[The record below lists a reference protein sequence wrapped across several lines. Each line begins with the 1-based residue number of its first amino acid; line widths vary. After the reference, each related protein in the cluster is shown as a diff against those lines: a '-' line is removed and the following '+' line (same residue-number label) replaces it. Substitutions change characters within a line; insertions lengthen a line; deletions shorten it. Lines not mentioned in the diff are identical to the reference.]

1 MMDLNPSDG
10 AASLQN
16 NLPSQNTISESL
28 IQEPEP
34 AQSLNAGRK
43 SESKNENEKNATTY
57 QRSGEKDKDKD
68 KDKDRDKN
76 HSHDRRRHHSD
87 RRERERERERD
98 KERDRDKSKDKDKDR
113 DRTKKERD
121 KERDKEKDK
130 DKERDKERGRD
141 KDKEHDSERKDKSDH
156 HSSKRKRSPSPD
168 FSQRKKTGWDQMP
181 AMGTSTPQVTK
192 PQIVGV
198 PGLVTLSNQARQQ
211 RRLYVGN
218 IPATVS
224 EFELMEFFNTVMMSS
239 GVLTNP
245 GPPVIGIQLNREKSY
260 AFLEFRFPEEATAGM
275 KFDGITLQGHA
286 LKVRRPKDYQPTAGE
301 HHVVDHSI
309 PDDAI
314 PAPQMHI
321 VSTNVEDTPH
331 KVFIGGIP
339 SNLNEEEVK
348 ELLQVFGLLKSFN
361 LVRDTT
367 TGVSK
372 GYAFCEYL
380 NPEDTDKACKG
391 LNKMKLGDKTLVVQR
406 ASVGAKG
413 GLLAPPPGV
422 NLKEPPSPTAVT
434 LLNVHVPAA
443 QLLASVIKEVKPVIP
458 TRILV
463 LMNCINVDEFPTGQD
478 YEDMKE
484 DILLECRKFGPV
496 VQVVIPQPPPKKQTE
511 EETKVYLKVPLSES
525 QKKEKAERE
534 AKERE
539 EKKSQR
545 KSRSRTTTTTTTG
558 IVI

>member
-130 DKERDKERGRD
+130 HKERDKERGRD

-260 AFLEFRFPEEATAGM
+260 AFLEFRFPEEATAGNLSILINTVNGHLSSTLC
-275 KFDGITLQGHA
+275 DGQSPIHLNAKVTHICTHSLTHTLFSIFLIFVPFPLIISTLSSFSLLHSLPLFVSFPFVLPCTHERNFTA
-286 LKVRRPKDYQPTAGE
+286 SFLAYNTRRD
-301 HHVVDHSI
+301 
-309 PDDAI
+309 
-314 PAPQMHI
+314 
-321 VSTNVEDTPH
+321 
-331 KVFIGGIP
+331 
-339 SNLNEEEVK
+339 EV
-348 ELLQVFGLLKSFN
+348 
-361 LVRDTT
+361 
-367 TGVSK
+367 
-372 GYAFCEYL
+372 
-380 NPEDTDKACKG
+380 
-391 LNKMKLGDKTLVVQR
+391 
-406 ASVGAKG
+406 
-413 GLLAPPPGV
+413 
-422 NLKEPPSPTAVT
+422 
-434 LLNVHVPAA
+434 
-443 QLLASVIKEVKPVIP
+443 
-458 TRILV
+458 
-463 LMNCINVDEFPTGQD
+463 
-478 YEDMKE
+478 
-484 DILLECRKFGPV
+484 
-496 VQVVIPQPPPKKQTE
+496 
-511 EETKVYLKVPLSES
+511 
-525 QKKEKAERE
+525 
-534 AKERE
+534 
-539 EKKSQR
+539 
-545 KSRSRTTTTTTTG
+545 
-558 IVI
+558 